1 MVNPEATIEYWLK
14 CAEEDFKVMGHL
26 FEKGDYHYS
35 LFLGHLL
42 VEKTLKA
49 HYVKINKEHAPYSH
63 SLVYLAEKS
72 GIKLRKNQLSLLEA
86 VNQFNIEARYPD
98 KKFEFYKLC
107 TKKFAS
113 QYISQIKEFYRWL
126 LTKI

>member
-1 MVNPEATIEYWLK
+1 MVNPQATIDYWLK
-14 CAEEDFKVMGHL
+14 CAKEDLKVMGHL

-49 HYVKINKEHAPYSH
+49 YYVKINKNHAPYSH
-63 SLVYLAEKS
+63 SLIYLAEKS
-72 GIKLRKNQLSLLEA
+72 GLKLKENQISLLEA

-107 TKKFAS
+107 TKEFAS
-113 QYISQIKEFYRWL
+113 QYISQIKEFYQWL
-126 LTKI
+126 LIQI

>member
-1 MVNPEATIEYWLK
+1 MINAENTVQYWLK
-14 CAEEDFKVMGHL
+14 CAEEDFKVMEHL

-42 VEKTLKA
+42 IEKTLKA
-49 HYVKINKEHAPYSH
+49 VYVKRNNEHAPFTH
-63 SLVYLAEKS
+63 GLIYLAEKTKLPLS
-72 GIKLRKNQLSLLEA
+72 GEQLSLLEA

-107 TKKFAS
+107 TRDFALK
-113 QYISQIKEFYRWL
+113 YINQIKEFYQWL
-126 LTKI
+126 LNQI